1 MEDLDENPQSYKNKL
16 LQNYLSF
23 FFILAGVKKFSPVT
37 TLFPVFDSN
46 SFRAFFATA
55 PPFLPA
61 LALLIKPFA
70 FSDSAI
76 CRVDNSA

>member
-16 LQNYLSF
+16 PQNYFSF
-23 FFILAGVKKFSPVT
+23 FFSLPGGKKFSPVT
-37 TLFPVFDSN
+37 TLFLVFDSN
-46 SFRAFFATA
+46 SFRAFVATA

-61 LALLIKPFA
+61 LALSIKPFA
-70 FSDSAI
+70 LSVSAI